1 MAKVKSFSYT
11 DGDIRGDMFYIK
23 HNVDCFTV
31 IDCYLRDNDERKDA
45 IISEIVKESNNKFI
59 QRFIS
64 THPDDDHIHGIE
76 DLWAKWSTTN
86 FYCVANK
93 FAPDPKNPSLT
104 KYIEL
109 RDNLNTAI
117 YKGLERAFL
126 NKKGTTKDGKE
137 IKSSGIN
144 FLWPDLEN
152 EDFKTA
158 LKKVQAKPNNIC
170 PAITYK
176 VSGGPSFLWMGD
188 METEMQKKFYE
199 SEKGLIGHI
208 DIVFAPH
215 HGRESGSI
223 PDELKEELSPR
234 IVVIGNAPSKNIE
247 YLDADLTITQNTS
260 GDILFETK
268 EDRVIVYTENKVN
281 NKPKCLKYDLQDALS
296 NLPPITGGDTK
307 NKMNYLGTLM
317 L

>member
-1 MAKVKSFSYT
+1 MAIIKSFSYEE
-11 DGDIRGDMFYIK
+11 GNIRGDMFYIK

-31 IDCYLRDNDERKDA
+31 IDCYLKENDVRKDS
-45 IISEIVKESNNKFI
+45 IINEIVKESNNKYI

-76 DLWAKWSTTN
+76 DLWKKWSTKN
-86 FYCVANK
+86 FYCVANN

-109 RDNLNTAI
+109 RDNHNTAI
-117 YKGLERAFL
+117 HKGLKRAFL
-126 NKKGTTKDGKE
+126 NKKGITDDG
-137 IKSSGIN
+137 IDINSSGIN
-144 FLWPDLEN
+144 FLWPDLQN
-152 EDFKTA
+152 EEFKTA
-158 LKKVQAKPNNIC
+158 LKKVQTEPNNIC

-176 VSGGPSFLWMGD
+176 VNGGPSFLWMGD
-188 METEMQKKFYE
+188 METEMQKSFYE
-199 SEKGLIGHI
+199 SEKGKIGHI

-223 PDELKEELSPR
+223 PEELMKELSPE
-234 IVVIGNAPSKNIE
+234 IIVIGNAPSKNIK
-247 YLDADLTITQNTS
+247 YLDTDLTITQNTS
-260 GDILFETK
+260 GDILFDIK
-268 EDRVIVYTENKVN
+268 YDRVIVYTQRKIN
-281 NKPKCLKYDLQDALS
+281 NKPNCLKYDFNDALS